1 MCRAFCGVL
10 EPCFD
15 WTAFLTLSL
24 CPSPCSF
31 PQAPALAFLSG
42 ENAEGR
48 RSSAKGPVGVRG
60 VSLVLSSLSLSRQ
73 GT

>member
-42 ENAEGR
+42 ENAEG
-48 RSSAKGPVGVRG
+48 
-60 VSLVLSSLSLSRQ
+60 
-73 GT
+73 